1 MRSLVISALV
11 GAAAAYDDTTVNF
24 MKYLSQQNKSYGSLE
39 EFNMRLANF
48 ARTDEF
54 ILKWNADGD
63 NTSTVGH
70 NFFSDM
76 TNEERFPPQTDERST
91 LTDINF

>member
-1 MRSLVISALV
+1 MRNLVISALV

-24 MKYLSQQNKSYGSLE
+24 MKYLSQQNKSYSSLA

-48 ARTDEF
+48 AKTDEF
-54 ILKWNADGD
+54 INKWNAIWD

-76 TNEERFPPQTDERST
+76 TNEERFPAQTDESST
-91 LTDINF
+91 FTDINF

>member
-1 MRSLVISALV
+1 MKSLVMSALV
-11 GAAAAYDDTTVNF
+11 GAAAAFDDSLVNF
-24 MKYLSQQNKSYGSLE
+24 MKYLSQQNKSYSSLE

-48 ARTDEF
+48 AKTDEF
-54 ILKWNADGD
+54 IEKWNANGD

-91 LTDINF
+91 FDDTNF